1 MTLILAGIVPARN
14 PTAVQWRGDGD
25 DPARSRT
32 AEPSDVTSLRIS
44 RSGLWPTRPSR
55 GTLPDRSLR
64 AAVVREMSGPLSPT
78 GASSCATE
86 ELQVRAT
93 QVVLLGGLRLDE
105 QQRTLS
111 AADRIVALALLE
123 EHGALP
129 LGGCVLFVELVDS
142 EAAPKEQ
149 AVRIALQ
156 GPPGT
161 LGLMNRPVAFAA
173 AEDGQRKATVLLNL
187 DGVGVKTPGSYAFRV
202 FSGADEVGTLELAA
216 TVARGTARI
225 RLGTVGEG
233 RLPFTLLAADG
244 AFGGYVEVGIERP
257 ADGADELLLPPGYAR
272 LARSPAFAAA
282 VRCAFD
288 DATRG
293 VGEAAASDVVI
304 ELPD

>member
-1 MTLILAGIVPARN
+1 M
-14 PTAVQWRGDGD
+14 
-25 DPARSRT
+25 
-32 AEPSDVTSLRIS
+32 
-44 RSGLWPTRPSR
+44 
-55 GTLPDRSLR
+55 
-64 AAVVREMSGPLSPT
+64 
-78 GASSCATE
+78 
-86 ELQVRAT
+86 RAT

-187 DGVGVKTPGSYAFRV
+187 DGVGVKTPGTYAFRV

-244 AFGGYVEVGIERP
+244 AFGGYVEVGIERL

-282 VRCAFD
+282 ARCAFD
-288 DATRG
+288 DATRS
-293 VGEAAASDVVI
+293 VGDASASDIDI

>member
-1 MTLILAGIVPARN
+1 M
-14 PTAVQWRGDGD
+14 Q
-25 DPARSRT
+25 
-32 AEPSDVTSLRIS
+32 
-44 RSGLWPTRPSR
+44 
-55 GTLPDRSLR
+55 
-64 AAVVREMSGPLSPT
+64 
-78 GASSCATE
+78 
-86 ELQVRAT
+86 AT
-93 QVVLLGGLRLDE
+93 QVVLLGGLKLDDE
-105 QQRTLS
+105 QRTLS

-123 EHGALP
+123 ENGALP
-129 LGGCVLFVELVDS
+129 LGGCVLFVELVDD

-173 AEDGQRKATVLLNL
+173 AEAGRRKATVLLNL
-187 DGVGVKTPGSYAFRV
+187 DGVGVKTPGTYVFRV
-202 FSGADEVGTLELAA
+202 FSGADEVGTLEVAA

-225 RLGTVGEG
+225 RLGTLGEG

-244 AFGGYVEVGIERP
+244 AFGGYVEVGIER
-257 ADGADELLLPPGYAR
+257 GADVAPELMLPPGYAR

-288 DATRG
+288 DGARGAADAT
-293 VGEAAASDVVI
+293 VSDFDI